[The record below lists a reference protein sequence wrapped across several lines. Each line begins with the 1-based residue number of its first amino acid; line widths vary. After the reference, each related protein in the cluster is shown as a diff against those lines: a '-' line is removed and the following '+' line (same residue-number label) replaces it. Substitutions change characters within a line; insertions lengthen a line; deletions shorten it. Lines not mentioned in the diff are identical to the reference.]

1 MFEGDTEAEDSG
13 GEEEERYERREARW
27 SNKATN
33 KMHLQ
38 IKACYCCLI
47 GQLTWSYQSTDFH
60 NRNKQLQAKAVPR
73 KWQREFLPHFDTLH

>member
-1 MFEGDTEAEDSG
+1 MSEDGKDVEDKPFQTPHTLRRDDLKKKFVGIFEGDTEAEDSSG
-13 GEEEERYERREARW
+13 GEEERYKNLKREASW

-47 GQLTWSYQSTDFH
+47 EQLT
-60 NRNKQLQAKAVPR
+60 
-73 KWQREFLPHFDTLH
+73 

>member
-1 MFEGDTEAEDSG
+1 MSKDVEDKPFQTPHTLRRKDLKKKIVEMFEGDTEAEDSG

-47 GQLTWSYQSTDFH
+47 GQLT
-60 NRNKQLQAKAVPR
+60 
-73 KWQREFLPHFDTLH
+73 